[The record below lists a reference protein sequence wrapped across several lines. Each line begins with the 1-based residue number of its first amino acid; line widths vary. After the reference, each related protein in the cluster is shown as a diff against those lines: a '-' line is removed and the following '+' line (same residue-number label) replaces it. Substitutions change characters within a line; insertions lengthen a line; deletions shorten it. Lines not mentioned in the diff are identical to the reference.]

1 MKVPSVFCPLKLL
14 SVAVSLRTAYSLGPT
29 DTATCIAHP
38 DPHFTTF
45 DGIHYDY
52 QHGCDVVLIDSIALK
67 IQLRLKKYQPISP
80 TFSEID
86 RLAINFQ
93 NGDTLEIDRN
103 GNHFVNMNMGTP
115 NPLITSIGGF
125 TFIKTNGATPSV
137 DKEYEIQL
145 SPPGHSIKVMDL
157 SAASKG
163 GGLGIVIE
171 GHGTMF
177 NDATGMC
184 GKWNALTPGLYDRDG
199 VLLTLPPALVI
210 NGALF
215 GDLWQVAPG
224 APYNDIA
231 HISATNLPYPLTL
244 HSAYPATCVARRRL
258 PEQERKIQSLPCD
271 HCLTLNNLVQRAN
284 CEYDASVIG
293 CGWTKNVPFYSKD
306 DTLWYNKDDNCCLHR
321 VEADEGYK
329 YVKASSDSPNSFGTE
344 TCQHDNDKNCFQKTK
359 CFSGEDCWTLQKCFN
374 DDAEQCYM
382 EYKCFGACVQRTKVM
397 QGYEMEPTMGPG
409 YKYDQCDH
417 NSNCFERKTCSGQTD
432 KSCKLYKACDASGTP
447 VKKLCFRDVKCSD
460 PCSPTPSPTPIQTT
474 SSPTCTGDA
483 KCFRLQK
490 AVNGFTLVKATSLNK
505 FAFSMD
511 YTCKSQECYQKK
523 KCNFNSED
531 ACFVLREC
539 KGDGCFEEVLCGCV
553 RQKEVNIGFRYEVTG
568 RPGFFYKTCAHDE
581 NCKERVPCEGDNCG
595 QLVDCKSKNLG
606 CFEEI
611 PCSSDC
617 VPTSSPTKKTKSPTK
632 VPTRSSTEEPTAG
645 QGDPWKCDG
654 CKLMHKYGQ
663 VVIDG
668 TDDFCKIFF
677 KPKVAMSKDG
687 QCEEIIGENQ
697 CRNSPCE
704 FNYKFQ
710 FRIKKTCKTKEMCNI
725 IVADAYTAGTSPPTP
740 IVSLVKTKKG
750 FYTAKNDFKVGCLCK
765 THTKVVKL
773 ECTSKA
779 GLISSKSFELDYTC
793 SECDMKW
800 LAEKE

>member
-1 MKVPSVFCPLKLL
+1 MKVPFVFSPLKLV
-14 SVAVSLRTAYSLGPT
+14 SIAVSLRTAYSLGPT

-125 TFIKTNGATPSV
+125 TFIKTNGAIPWV

-145 SPPGHSIKVMDL
+145 SPPGHSIKIMDL
-157 SAASKG
+157 SAAAKG

-199 VLLTLPPALVI
+199 VLLPLPPALVI

-382 EYKCFGACVQRTKVM
+382 EYKCFGACVQRTKVK
-397 QGYEMEPTMGPG
+397 QGYEMEPTKGPG

-432 KSCKLYKACDASGTP
+432 KSCKLYKACDASITP

-553 RQKEVNIGFRYEVTG
+553 RQKEVNIGFRYQVTG

-654 CKLMHKYGQ
+654 CKSMHKYGQ
-663 VVIDG
+663 VVTDG
-668 TDDFCKIFF
+668 TADFCKIVL
-677 KPKVAMSKDG
+677 KPKSVKSVDG
-687 QCEEIIGENQ
+687 ECDGISSENQ
-697 CRNSPCE
+697 CKSSSCL
-704 FNYKFQ
+704 FQYKL
-710 FRIKKTCKTKEMCNI
+710 RYSIKQACREKKWCKI
-725 IVADAYTAGTSPPTP
+725 IIADAYTAGTSPPTP
-740 IVSLVKTKKG
+740 IVKPAKKKG
-750 FYTAKNDFKVGCLCK
+750 FITTEKFFKVECLCK
-765 THTKVVKL
+765 THKKVFKL
-773 ECTSKA
+773 ECTNTDN
-779 GLISSKSFELDYTC
+779 GRVSSKSVELDYTC
-793 SECDMKW
+793 SECDKKW
-800 LAEKE
+800 LAEKR